1 MEPSAAKRTHDRY
14 VARLKRAVDAGVDVV
29 FGTDVMAD
37 IKGMTRGQIA
47 VGYIDSFVEAGI
59 EPLDIMRAMTSRAA
73 GLLGVSAE
81 RGALRP
87 GMAADLVAT
96 PVNPLQDINGLKQI
110 DFVMKDGRIHRQR

>member
-1 MEPSAAKRTHDRY
+1 
-14 VARLKRAVDAGVDVV
+14 
-29 FGTDVMAD
+29 MAD